1 MRFDNHGMAPF
12 IPLGSYEWPATPTE
26 HVLRRWWLQAKRQLR
41 RDDDGPV
48 RAEDRLERAT
58 LKTLDDV
65 AAPPACGPLLEE
77 LGASLED
84 WLADAAPESW
94 LAVVVMPPCDR
105 NDIVRTWAETNG
117 HRIVAPPPRHQLIG
131 GELAAQAALDDL
143 EGDGLIVL
151 PRLEEWFL
159 RHRNGLASV
168 RALLS
173 RLTRLERHCLIGC
186 NSFAW
191 AFLAKA
197 VGAAVLLPKP
207 STFTAFDAGRL
218 HDWFSALS
226 DDDATR
232 QITFRSAQNGE
243 DVLARDETFK
253 DEKAKDEKAKDA
265 KDSEEKAS
273 DQNGCS
279 DSAYLKR
286 LAARSLGVP
295 WVAWHLWR
303 QSMRS
308 SADAAEVSSKAQ
320 KATAND
326 ERTLWLAPIEEMA
339 LPLDHEESA
348 LLALQALLIHDALT
362 PAELDSVLPS
372 GGGPDIIAA
381 LIRGGFVDREGDR
394 LRVRPA
400 AYPAIREA
408 LKADG
413 FPVDVL

>member
-1 MRFDNHGMAPF
+1 MAPF
-12 IPLGSYEWPATPTE
+12 VPLGSYEWPATPTE

-41 RDDDGPV
+41 PDDNDPV

-58 LKTLDDV
+58 PKTLDDV
-65 AAPPACGPLLEE
+65 AGPPACGPLLDE
-77 LGASLED
+77 LGASLEG
-84 WLADAAPESW
+84 WLADAAPASW

-117 HRIVAPPPRHQLIG
+117 HRIVAPPPRHPLIG
-131 GELAAQAALDDL
+131 GQLAAQAALDDL
-143 EGDGLIVL
+143 EGEGLIVL

-218 HDWFSALS
+218 HAWFSALS

-243 DVLARDETFK
+243 DVLARD
-253 DEKAKDEKAKDA
+253 KAADKANDDKANDD
-265 KDSEEKAS
+265 KGAS
-273 DQNGCS
+273 DS
-279 DSAYLKR
+279 TYLKR

-308 SADAAEVSSKAQ
+308 SADAEEVSSKAQ
-320 KATAND
+320 KATADD

-339 LPLDHEESA
+339 LPLDHEEGA
-348 LLALQALLIHDALT
+348 LLALQALLIHEALT

-372 GGGPDIIAA
+372 SGGPDIVAA
-381 LIRGGFVDREGDR
+381 LVRGGFVEREGDR